1 MNRLFNPEMF
11 DFMLG
16 SVDHD
21 RYMIVTYYIED
32 THLDQDWIE
41 HLQQVQRMALERST
55 SSWVRVKEDTGDV
68 REKLTSKVLGY
79 YEIPSENPHKKA
91 AIIQLGFPIDAW
103 DTNLSV
109 PMMLLTVSGNAFV
122 FGDQV
127 KLLDV
132 YFPKEVADRFKGSKF
147 GIKGLREK
155 KGIPDRPKVLHII
168 KPKMGMTPEQTA
180 EQVFQT
186 ALGGADFAKDDEML
200 ADLGNSTWEKR
211 LEAVL
216 KSVDKAEKKTG
227 KRLTYMLSITDSY
240 KNLIP
245 KAKRAVKLGADGI
258 LIAYSA
264 GPAALRSLAEDPE
277 IDAPILLHISHML
290 AGLHHINFPTYPKL
304 CRICGAD
311 MMLSPC
317 IWTTIPAVSPE
328 ECARNYQEMVA
339 PFYNIKRTFPMPAA
353 GMYPGLIPVLMEEF
367 GNDMIIPAGGGMLGH
382 PMGYTEGAMAWRQAI
397 DATMNGV
404 KLSNYAKDHKEL
416 KSAIEKWGI
425 RKRPKTYWGYVSKEF
440 NPEYADKN
448 LDL

>member
-1 MNRLFNPEMF
+1 MNRLFDPDMF
-11 DFMLG
+11 DFMLE

-21 RYMIVTYYIED
+21 RYVIATYYIED

-41 HLQQVQRMALERST
+41 HLQQVQRMALEGST
-55 SSWVRVKEDTGDV
+55 SSWVRVKEDTGEM
-68 REKLTSKVLGY
+68 REKLTSKILGY
-79 YEIPSENPHKKA
+79 YAIPTENAHKKA

-122 FGDQV
+122 FGDHV

-132 YFPKEVADRFKGSKF
+132 YFPKEVAERFKGPKF
-147 GIKGLREK
+147 GIEGIREK
-155 KGIPDRPKVLHII
+155 KGIPERPMVLHII

-180 EQVFQT
+180 EQVFKT

-200 ADLGNSTWEKR
+200 SDLGNSSWEKR

-216 KSVDKAEKKTG
+216 KAVDKAEKETG

-240 KNLIP
+240 ENLIP
-245 KAKRAVKLGADGI
+245 KAKRAVKLGAEG
-258 LIAYSA
+258 LLLAYST
-264 GPAALRSLAEDPE
+264 GPAALRALAEDPE
-277 IDAPILLHISHML
+277 IDVPILLHISHML
-290 AGLHHINFPTYPKL
+290 AGLHHINFPTYSKL

-317 IWTTIPAVSPE
+317 IWTSIPAVSPE

-339 PFYNIKRTFPMPAA
+339 PFYNVKRTFPMPAA

-397 DATMNGV
+397 DANMKGI
-404 KLSNYAKDHKEL
+404 KLSEYGKDHKEL
-416 KSAIEKWGI
+416 KAAIEKWGI

>member
-1 MNRLFNPEMF
+1 MNRLFDPEMF
-11 DFMLG
+11 DFMLE

-21 RYMIVTYYIED
+21 RYVVATYYIED

-41 HLQQVQRMALERST
+41 HLQQVQRMALEGST
-55 SSWVRVKEDTGDV
+55 SSWQRVKEDTGEV

-79 YEIPSENPHKKA
+79 YEIPIKNPHKKA

-122 FGDQV
+122 FGDHV

-132 YFPKEVADRFKGSKF
+132 YFPKEVAERFKGPKF
-147 GIKGLREK
+147 GIKGIREK
-155 KGIPDRPKVLHII
+155 KGIPDRPMALHII

-180 EQVFQT
+180 NQVFQT
-186 ALGGADFAKDDEML
+186 AMGGADFAKDDEML
-200 ADLGNSTWEKR
+200 SELGNSSWEKR

-216 KSVDKAEKKTG
+216 KAVDKAEKETG
-227 KRLTYMLSITDSY
+227 NRLTYMLSITDSY

-245 KAKRAVKLGADGI
+245 KAKRAVKLGAEGI
-258 LIAYSA
+258 LVAYSA
-264 GPAALRSLAEDPE
+264 GPAALRALAEDPE
-277 IDAPILLHISHML
+277 IDVPILLHISHML
-290 AGLHHINFPTYPKL
+290 AGLHHINFPTYSKL

-397 DATMNGV
+397 DATMKGV
-404 KLSNYAKDHKEL
+404 KLSEYAKDHKEL
-416 KSAIEKWGI
+416 KAAIEKWGI

>member
-1 MNRLFNPEMF
+1 MNRLFDPDMF
-11 DFMLG
+11 DFMLE
-16 SVDHD
+16 SVNHD
-21 RYMIVTYYIED
+21 RYMVATYYIED
-32 THLDQDWIE
+32 TFIDQNWIE
-41 HLQQVQRMALERST
+41 HLQQVQRMALEGST
-55 SSWVRVKEDTGDV
+55 SSWQRVKEDTDEV

-79 YEIPSENPHKKA
+79 YEIPTNDPHKKA

-122 FGDQV
+122 FGDHV

-132 YFPKEVADRFKGSKF
+132 YFPKEVAERFKGPKF
-147 GIKGLREK
+147 GITGLREK
-155 KGIPDRPKVLHII
+155 KGIPERPMVLHII

-200 ADLGNSTWEKR
+200 SELGNSTWENR

-216 KSVDKAEKKTG
+216 KAVDKAEKETG

-240 KNLIP
+240 NNLIP
-245 KAKRAVKLGADGI
+245 KAKRAVKLGAEGI
-258 LIAYSA
+258 LVAYSA
-264 GPAALRSLAEDPE
+264 GPAALRALAEDPE
-277 IDAPILLHISHML
+277 IDVPILLHISHML
-290 AGLHHINFPTYPKL
+290 AGLHHINFPTYSKL

-397 DATMNGV
+397 DATMKGV
-404 KLSNYAKDHKEL
+404 KLSEYAKDHKEL
-416 KSAIEKWGI
+416 NAAIEKWGI

-440 NPEYADKN
+440 NPEFADKN